1 MGKTLL
7 LKAEVRTKTG
17 TKDAARIRKQGRV
30 PATVYGHKEA
40 PTSLSLNVHDFVQG
54 LHKGHRLMEIEI
66 EGKPEAMIVKDLQY
80 DHFGRDVVHI
90 DFMRVDVTER
100 IKVQV
105 PIELKGLAK
114 GTQEGGIIEEHA
126 TRLEVECLVTNIPD
140 TIVVS
145 VKDVGVGDVVHASA
159 LELPDGVD
167 LVSPGDTLLV
177 TCHMKAA
184 AISAEDEEGGIE
196 EEPTASGPE
205 VITEKKTD
213 ESSAG

>member
-1 MGKTLL
+1 MKETLL

-30 PATVYGHKEA
+30 PATVYGHKET
-40 PTSLSLNVHDFVQG
+40 PTSLSLDAHDFVQG
-54 LHKGHRLMEIEI
+54 LHQGHRFMEVEI

-80 DHFGRDVVHI
+80 DHFGRHVVHV

-100 IKVQV
+100 VKVQV
-105 PIELKGLAK
+105 PIELKGTAK
-114 GTQEGGIIEEHA
+114 GTLEGGIIEEHA
-126 TRLEVECLVTNIPD
+126 TRVEVECLVANIPE
-140 TIVVS
+140 TIVVG
-145 VKDVGVGDVVHASA
+145 VKDIGVGNVLHASDI
-159 LELPDGVD
+159 ELPEGVD
-167 LVSPGDTLLV
+167 LVSPAETLLV

-184 AISAEDEEGGIE
+184 AISAEEGEVE
-196 EEPTASGPE
+196 EEPAATGDPE

>member
-17 TKDAARIRKQGRV
+17 TKAAAKIRKQGRV
-30 PATVYGHKEA
+30 PATVYGHKQT
-40 PTSLSLNVHDFVQG
+40 PTSLSLDAHEFVQG
-54 LHKGHRLMEIEI
+54 LHLGHRFMEIEI

-80 DHFGRDVVHI
+80 DHFGRNVVHV

-105 PIELKGLAK
+105 PIELKGTAK
-114 GTQEGGIIEEHA
+114 GTQEGGIVEEHA
-126 TRLEVECLVTNIPD
+126 TRLEVECLVSNIPD
-140 TIVVS
+140 TILVV
-145 VKDVGVGDVVHASA
+145 VKDVGVGDVIHASA
-159 LELPDGVD
+159 VELPDGVD
-167 LVSPGDTLLV
+167 LVSPAETLLV

-184 AISAEDEEGGIE
+184 AVSAEEGEVE
-196 EEPTASGPE
+196 EESAASDPE

>member
-1 MGKTLL
+1 MEKTLL
-7 LKAEVRTKTG
+7 LKAEVRKKTG
-17 TKDAARIRKQGRV
+17 TKDSARIRRQGRL

-40 PTSLSLNVHDFVQG
+40 PASLSLDAHDFVQG
-54 LHKGHRLMEIEI
+54 LHHGHRFMEVEI
-66 EGKPEAMIVKDLQY
+66 DGKPEAMIVKDLQY
-80 DHFGRDVVHI
+80 DHFGRNVVHV

-105 PIELKGLAK
+105 PIELKGMAK

-126 TRLEVECLVTNIPD
+126 SRLEVACLVANIPD

-145 VKDVGVGDVVHASA
+145 VKEVGVGDVLHASDV
-159 LELPDGVD
+159 EFPDGVD
-167 LVSPGDTLLV
+167 LVSPAETLLV

-184 AISAEDEEGGIE
+184 AISAEEEEIE
-196 EEPTASGPE
+196 EEPAASGPE
-205 VITEKKTD
+205 VITEKKAD

>member
-1 MGKTLL
+1 MKETFL

-30 PATVYGHKEA
+30 PATVYGHKET
-40 PTSLSLNVHDFVQG
+40 PTSLSLDAHDFVQG
-54 LHKGHRLMEIEI
+54 LHQGHRFMEIEI
-66 EGKPEAMIVKDLQY
+66 EGKPEPMIVKDLQY
-80 DHFGRDVVHI
+80 DHFGRHVVHV

-100 IKVQV
+100 VKVQV
-105 PIELKGLAK
+105 PIELKGMAK

-126 TRLEVECLVTNIPD
+126 GRLEVECLVANIPD
-140 TIVVS
+140 TIVVN
-145 VKDVGVGDVVHASA
+145 VKDVGVGDVLHASVID
-159 LELPDGVD
+159 LPDGVD
-167 LVSPGDTLLV
+167 LVSPVETLLV

-184 AISAEDEEGGIE
+184 AISAEEGEVE
-196 EEPTASGPE
+196 EEPAVTASGPE